1 MNILRKQSSFKGIT
15 KKSLREFFKGFS
27 SHILLI
33 ITSIIIGLPFFWMVT
48 TAFKSSTEVYQFP
61 PIWIPKTLHWEN
73 FVTAW
78 QSAPFGRFYINSII
92 TTVAG
97 VALEVLIATL
107 TAYAFARIEFPRRD
121 TLFLVVLAAMM
132 IPGQLALIPN
142 YVTLHHLNWINTLQ
156 GIVVPHVS
164 SVFGAF
170 LLRQA
175 FLSLSSEIF
184 DAAKIDGASH
194 LRSLFSIAIPIVRP
208 VIATLV
214 LYLFIAKWNA
224 YLWPLIVTNSQNMR
238 TLPVGLVMVRNAEY
252 QIGPEHLMAASLFVL
267 LPVLI
272 VFFTAQKQLIEG
284 IAAGAVKQ

>member
-1 MNILRKQSSFKGIT
+1 MSATTDSRFPLLGSNIKRWKFIKMMG
-15 KKSLREFFKGFS
+15 
-27 SHILLI
+27 SHVVLLI
-33 ITSIIIGLPFFWMVT
+33 TAIVIGLPFFWMIT

-61 PIWIPKTLHWEN
+61 PIWIPENLNLDN

-78 QSAPFGRFYINSII
+78 ESAPFGRFYLNSII
-92 TTVAG
+92 TTVSG
-97 VALEVLIATL
+97 VVLEVLIATL
-107 TAYAFARIEFPRRD
+107 TAYAFARIEFPKRD
-121 TLFLVVLAAMM
+121 ALFVVVLAAMM

-142 YVTLHHLNWINTLQ
+142 YVTLHHLGWINTLQ
-156 GIVVPHVS
+156 GIVVPHIS

-194 LRSLFSIAIPIVRP
+194 LRSLFSVAIPIVKP

-238 TLPVGLVMVRNAEY
+238 TLPVGLVMVRHAEY

-267 LPVLI
+267 IPVLI
-272 VFFTAQKQLIEG
+272 VFFAAQKQLIEG